1 MKYRFHP
8 LAVEELTDSIDYY
21 EDNNPGLGLEFSK
34 EV

>member
-21 EDNNPGLGLEFSK
+21 EDKSLGLGFEFSK
-34 EV
+34 EI